1 MALTDFIPTLWS
13 ARLLA
18 NLDKK
23 LVFKGFVNT
32 DYEGEIKGLGDSV
45 VINQMGDVTIKDY
58 TGADIAAADDVDGT
72 TQTLLIDQAK
82 YFNFKVK
89 DITKAQA
96 NVDLLDKAMARAAY
110 AIADKID
117 QAIAALVT
125 GAGSTVGTLLAPIEI
140 NSVNA
145 YDELVNLGVKLDE
158 LNIERVGRKI
168 ILPPWYIG
176 LLSKDPRFTSKY
188 EILENGVVDGANV
201 AGFEISMSNNI
212 VKDTTDTAIYKV
224 PAGTQAAISYAGQ
237 VSETEAY
244 RPESN
249 FADAVKGLFVYGHK
263 VVEPKAIVQFL
274 CKQVAEA

>member
-1 MALTDFIPTLWS
+1 MALADFIPKLWS

-23 LVFKGFVNT
+23 LVFKDFVNT
-32 DYEGEIKGLGDSV
+32 DYEGEITQFGDSV

-58 TGADIAAADDVDGT
+58 TGADIATADDVTGA

-96 NVDLLDKAMARAAY
+96 NVDLVDKAMQRAAY

-125 GAGSTVGTLLAPIEI
+125 GAGTTVGTLLAPISI
-140 NSVNA
+140 TVDNA

-158 LNIERVGRKI
+158 KNVDRVGRMV
-168 ILPPWYIG
+168 ILPAWYIG
-176 LLSKDPRFTSKY
+176 LLSKDPRFTTNFS
-188 EILENGVVDGANV
+188 ILENGVVDGATV
-201 AGFEISMSNNI
+201 GGFELRMSNNI

-237 VSETEAY
+237 VTEIESY

-249 FADAVKGLFVYGHK
+249 FADAVKGLYVYGHK
-263 VVEPKAIVQFL
+263 VVEANALVQFL
-274 CKQVAEA
+274 VKQGA